1 MFHSDE
7 TGDGYLGEY
16 TARQAIER
24 LIASKRLV
32 IPPFSPH
39 DLRRTVATGL
49 AGLGVHQELIGLVL
63 GHRKHDVTSKLN
75 GAAVKSTGVSDRR
88 WTAIVDVEDREG
100 RRAQLRAQRE
110 AQAHIAGTATPAG
123 IEAAIAKHKTTDAY
137 RWQSTRGCDAANI
150 TSAVSRAFCGALAD
164 LQAKLAAARA
174 RDSLSC
180 GHALT
185 SSPARR
191 PPSTR
196 VLAIFDKH
204 RRISDLRCRF
214 RQLQLSRACAD
225 ECRHAAMIASTGSL
239 IVSMRPAPVSRSV
252 SSILR

>member
-63 GHRKHDVTSKLN
+63 GHRKHDVTSQLN

-174 RDSLSC
+174 RDSLNC

-214 RQLQLSRACAD
+214 RQLQLS
-225 ECRHAAMIASTGSL
+225 
-239 IVSMRPAPVSRSV
+239 
-252 SSILR
+252 